1 MGKFADSRI
10 LMGTLIVTLLALA
23 YLGLAPTNDA
33 SFSCQTLPVVRMVN
47 PEAEAAP
54 PGFFDS
60 GTQCNA
66 DAQGRARSMGLVL
79 VSGAMA
85 TAIAALLAHRRNQ
98 RGSARPAQPEP
109 ASGREESS
117 R

>member
-47 PEAEAAP
+47 PEAEA
-54 PGFFDS
+54 
-60 GTQCNA
+60 T
-66 DAQGRARSMGLVL
+66 
-79 VSGAMA
+79 
-85 TAIAALLAHRRNQ
+85 
-98 RGSARPAQPEP
+98 
-109 ASGREESS
+109 
-117 R
+117 

>member
-79 VSGAMA
+79 MCRLFFPDIG
-85 TAIAALLAHRRNQ
+85 HQ
-98 RGSARPAQPEP
+98 RPGHSPQSLSDYVLERYP
-109 ASGREESS
+109 
-117 R
+117 